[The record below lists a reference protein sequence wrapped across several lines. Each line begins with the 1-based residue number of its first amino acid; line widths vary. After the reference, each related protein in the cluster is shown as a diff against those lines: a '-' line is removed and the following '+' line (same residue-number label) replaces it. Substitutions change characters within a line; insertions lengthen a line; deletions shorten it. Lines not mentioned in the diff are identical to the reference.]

1 MKGFDYRLYLVTD
14 QQACLGKDFFEVVR
28 AAVKGGV
35 DLVQIREKGLPDKEF
50 LTKTLRLKEMLD
62 QYQVPLMV
70 NDALGVAMQTNTA
83 GIHVGNT
90 DLSPV
95 MIKESWPTV
104 GILGYSLED
113 ITQLYTPN
121 AAIADYIALSPVF
134 STTTKTDTLTEWG
147 LEGIRLVKSLTDKP
161 LVAIGHI
168 DASNAASVLRAGA
181 SCLAVVSAICSAK
194 DPEKAAALIRNE
206 IENSI
211 HRHDAI

>member
-1 MKGFDYRLYLVTD
+1 MRGFEYKLYLVTD
-14 QQACLGKDFFEVVR
+14 QQACQGKDFFEVVK

-35 DLVQIREKGLPDKEF
+35 DLVQIREKGLPEKEF
-50 LTKTLRLKEMLD
+50 LIKTLRLKELLD
-62 QYQVPLMV
+62 QYQVPLIV
-70 NDALGVAMQTNTA
+70 NDALKVAIKANTA

-90 DLSPV
+90 DLPPV
-95 MIKESWPTV
+95 MIREAWPEV

-121 AAIADYIALSPVF
+121 ASLADYIALSPVF
-134 STTTKTDTLTEWG
+134 STPTKTDTITEWG
-147 LEGIRLVKSLTDKP
+147 LEGIRLVKSFTTKP

-168 DASNAASVLRAGA
+168 DASNAASVVRAGA

-206 IENSI
+206 IEI
-211 HRHDAI
+211 HTNKDDQV